1 MIFGIGTDV
10 VEVSRIHESIEKFGD
25 TFARRI
31 LSDSEFESYLKS
43 STQSRFLAKRF
54 AAKEAF
60 AKALGTGFRSP
71 VRFQNII
78 VGHDDLGK
86 PILEFDKELQ
96 DYLKQKNI
104 LSQHISISDEKNIA
118 TAFIGGVGSWAAEAL
133 ARSAVGHLT
142 LIDLDHI
149 AESNINR
156 QIHALSQTLGKSK
169 VLAMKERILEI
180 NPMCQVDTVDDF
192 ISNENL
198 EALIKQHFN
207 VVIDAID
214 QASIKTSLALHAL
227 KEKIP
232 LVMTGGA
239 GGRIDPSFIKI
250 ADLSLTHG
258 DRLTA
263 KIRHDVKKALQLKE
277 SQKVGID
284 VVFTDEVMIK
294 PEEAC
299 DTDEALTGLHCGGYG
314 SSVMVTAT
322 FGFMAAS
329 LALKKLL

>member
-1 MIFGIGTDV
+1 MEDIDFNRRFGG
-10 VEVSRIHESIEKFGD
+10 VERLYGK
-25 TFARRI
+25 
-31 LSDSEFESYLKS
+31 
-43 STQSRFLAKRF
+43 
-54 AAKEAF
+54 
-60 AKALGTGFRSP
+60 KALDL
-71 VRFQNII
+71 FQKAHVCVI
-78 VGHDDLGK
+78 G
-86 PILEFDKELQ
+86 
-96 DYLKQKNI
+96 
-104 LSQHISISDEKNIA
+104 
-118 TAFIGGVGSWAAEAL
+118 IGGVGSWAAEAL
-133 ARSAVGHLT
+133 ARNAIGQLT

-156 QIHALSQTLGKSK
+156 QIHALSHTLGKSK

-180 NPMCQVDTVDDF
+180 NPLCHVHIVDDF
-192 ISNENL
+192 ISNENVA
-198 EALIKQHFN
+198 ALIKKNFD

-214 QASIKTSLALHAL
+214 QASIKTGLALHAL
-227 KEKIP
+227 NEKIP

-284 VVFTDEVMIK
+284 VIFTDEVMQK

-299 DTDEALTGLHCGGYG
+299 EVDKSLTGLHCGGYG

-329 LALKKLL
+329 VALKKLL

>member
-1 MIFGIGTDV
+1 MEDIDFNRRFGGVERLYGKDALALFKKAHICVIG
-10 VEVSRIHESIEKFGD
+10 
-25 TFARRI
+25 
-31 LSDSEFESYLKS
+31 
-43 STQSRFLAKRF
+43 
-54 AAKEAF
+54 
-60 AKALGTGFRSP
+60 
-71 VRFQNII
+71 
-78 VGHDDLGK
+78 
-86 PILEFDKELQ
+86 
-96 DYLKQKNI
+96 
-104 LSQHISISDEKNIA
+104 
-118 TAFIGGVGSWAAEAL
+118 IGGVGSWAAEAL

-214 QASIKTSLALHAL
+214 QASIKTSLALYAL

-314 SSVMVTAT
+314 SSVMITAT

-329 LALKKLL
+329 LALKKLLL

>member
-1 MIFGIGTDV
+1 MEDIDFNRRFGGVERLYGKNTLDLFQKVHVCVIG
-10 VEVSRIHESIEKFGD
+10 
-25 TFARRI
+25 
-31 LSDSEFESYLKS
+31 
-43 STQSRFLAKRF
+43 
-54 AAKEAF
+54 
-60 AKALGTGFRSP
+60 
-71 VRFQNII
+71 
-78 VGHDDLGK
+78 
-86 PILEFDKELQ
+86 
-96 DYLKQKNI
+96 
-104 LSQHISISDEKNIA
+104 
-118 TAFIGGVGSWAAEAL
+118 IGGVGSWAAEAL
-133 ARSAVGHLT
+133 ARNAIGHLT

-156 QIHALSQTLGKSK
+156 QIHALSHTLGKSK

-180 NPMCQVDTVDDF
+180 NPICQVHIVDDF

-198 EALIKQHFN
+198 EILIKKNFD

-214 QASIKTSLALHAL
+214 QASIKTSLAIHAL
-227 KEKIP
+227 NKKIP

-239 GGRIDPSFIKI
+239 GGRIDPSLIKI
-250 ADLSLTHG
+250 ADLSLTYG

-284 VVFTDEVMIK
+284 VVFTDEIMKK

-299 DTDEALTGLHCGGYG
+299 EADEALTGLHCGGYG

-329 LALKKLL
+329 VALKKLL

>member
-1 MIFGIGTDV
+1 MEDIDFNRRFSG
-10 VEVSRIHESIEKFGD
+10 VERLYGK
-25 TFARRI
+25 
-31 LSDSEFESYLKS
+31 
-43 STQSRFLAKRF
+43 
-54 AAKEAF
+54 
-60 AKALGTGFRSP
+60 KALDL
-71 VRFQNII
+71 FQKAHVCVI
-78 VGHDDLGK
+78 G
-86 PILEFDKELQ
+86 
-96 DYLKQKNI
+96 
-104 LSQHISISDEKNIA
+104 
-118 TAFIGGVGSWAAEAL
+118 IGGVGSWAAEAL
-133 ARSAVGHLT
+133 ARNAIGQLT

-156 QIHALSQTLGKSK
+156 QIHALSHTLGKSK

-180 NPMCQVDTVDDF
+180 NPLCHVHMVDDF
-192 ISNENL
+192 ISNENVA
-198 EALIKQHFN
+198 ALIKKNFD

-214 QASIKTSLALHAL
+214 QASIKTSLALHTL
-227 KEKIP
+227 NEKIP

-284 VVFTDEVMIK
+284 VIFTDEVMKK
-294 PEEAC
+294 PEEVC
-299 DTDEALTGLHCGGYG
+299 ETDEALTGLHCGGYG

-329 LALKKLL
+329 VALKKLL

>member
-1 MIFGIGTDV
+1 MEDIDFNRRFGGVERLYGKDALAVFKKAHICVIG
-10 VEVSRIHESIEKFGD
+10 
-25 TFARRI
+25 
-31 LSDSEFESYLKS
+31 
-43 STQSRFLAKRF
+43 
-54 AAKEAF
+54 
-60 AKALGTGFRSP
+60 
-71 VRFQNII
+71 
-78 VGHDDLGK
+78 
-86 PILEFDKELQ
+86 
-96 DYLKQKNI
+96 
-104 LSQHISISDEKNIA
+104 
-118 TAFIGGVGSWAAEAL
+118 IGGVGSWAAEAL

-198 EALIKQHFN
+198 NALIKQHFN

-250 ADLSLTHG
+250 ADLSLNPW
-258 DRLTA
+258 R
-263 KIRHDVKKALQLKE
+263 
-277 SQKVGID
+277 
-284 VVFTDEVMIK
+284 
-294 PEEAC
+294 
-299 DTDEALTGLHCGGYG
+299 
-314 SSVMVTAT
+314 
-322 FGFMAAS
+322 
-329 LALKKLL
+329 

>member
-1 MIFGIGTDV
+1 MEDIDFNRRFGGVERLYGKNTLDLFQKAHVCVIG
-10 VEVSRIHESIEKFGD
+10 
-25 TFARRI
+25 
-31 LSDSEFESYLKS
+31 
-43 STQSRFLAKRF
+43 
-54 AAKEAF
+54 
-60 AKALGTGFRSP
+60 
-71 VRFQNII
+71 
-78 VGHDDLGK
+78 
-86 PILEFDKELQ
+86 
-96 DYLKQKNI
+96 
-104 LSQHISISDEKNIA
+104 
-118 TAFIGGVGSWAAEAL
+118 IGGVGSWAAEAL
-133 ARSAVGHLT
+133 ARNAIGQLT

-156 QIHALSQTLGKSK
+156 QIHALSHTLGKSK

-180 NPMCQVDTVDDF
+180 NPLCHVHIVDDF
-192 ISNENL
+192 ISNENVA
-198 EALIKQHFN
+198 ALIKKNFD

-214 QASIKTSLALHAL
+214 QASIKTGLALHAL
-227 KEKIP
+227 NEKIP

-239 GGRIDPSFIKI
+239 GGRIDPSLIKI

-284 VVFTDEVMIK
+284 VIFTDEVMQK

-299 DTDEALTGLHCGGYG
+299 EVDEALTGLHCGGYG

-329 LALKKLL
+329 VALKKLL